1 VIRRY
6 SAKHSDQPWAD
17 QMHLDEIV
25 VIELA
30 KVAAEYVQMSV
41 NRGDHPIDAL
51 MNATSVLDFY
61 LEAKT

>member
-6 SAKHSDQPWAD
+6 SSKHAGQPWAD

-41 NRGDHPIDAL
+41 NRGDHPVDAL
-51 MNATSVLDFY
+51 TNATAMLDIY